1 VHTNRYNFQVK
12 IVVCLKQVPAKDA
25 PLKLDAAA
33 GPGHNWIR
41 EDVGFEVNEPDAFAL
56 EAALKLKEAHG
67 GEVIALTVG
76 PARAAQVL
84 REALAKGADR
94 ALHVEGADAHR
105 LDAYAV
111 AEAITRALAGESF
124 DLLLTGLQSDDGG
137 YGQTGVIV
145 AELLGAPHATIIM
158 SVEPAPPAQGQPRIK
173 VKRELES
180 GNFQFVEM
188 PTPAVLSIQSGIS
201 KLRYATLMGIK
212 QAKNKPLA
220 LMKLEDLGVT
230 PALNRQVI
238 HKLFVPVKAKGTTL
252 IPGTPKEQAAA
263 LLDHLRNQAHVL

>member
-1 VHTNRYNFQVK
+1 MK

-25 PLKLDAAA
+25 PLKLDAAT
-33 GPGHNWIR
+33 GWIR
-41 EDVGFEVNEPDAFAL
+41 EDVSFEVNEPDAFAL
-56 EAALKLKEAHG
+56 ETALKLKEAHG
-67 GEVIALTVG
+67 GEVVALTVG

-94 ALHVEGADAHR
+94 AVHVEGAEAHK

-158 SVEPAPPAQGQPRIK
+158 SVEPAGAGRVK

-180 GNFQFVEM
+180 GNFQFAEM

-220 LMKLEDLGVT
+220 QMKLEDLGVT
-230 PALNRQVI
+230 PGLNRQAI
-238 HKLFVPVKAKGTTL
+238 HRLFVPVKAKGTTL

-263 LLDHLRNQAHVL
+263 LVEHLRNSAHVI